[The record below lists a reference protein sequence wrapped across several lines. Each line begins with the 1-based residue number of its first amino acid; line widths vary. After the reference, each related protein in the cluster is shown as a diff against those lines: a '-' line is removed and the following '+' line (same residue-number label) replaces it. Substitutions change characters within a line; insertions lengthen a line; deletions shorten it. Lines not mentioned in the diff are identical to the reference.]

1 MTNNQIYSS
10 WHICHELKYGKTT
23 ARVICALSFFQTVVN
38 IYTCRL
44 TSVKGVRGW
53 FRIKHALNS
62 IMSMSTCFIFSN
74 PEINLSWPPSRAT
87 DPPTRAVFHS
97 VRRSVFFFY
106 FAAHSAQQCESGCDY
121 HHHQLILQ
129 WLLIAD
135 IQMWTWHRRETFQ
148 CPVSGGSYMRCGHEE
163 GAREYLQTALNA
175 DMTWRR

>member
-74 PEINLSWPPSRAT
+74 PEINLSWAPSRAT
-87 DPPTRAVFHS
+87 DPGRISLRQAF
-97 VRRSVFFFY
+97 SVFFLLCSTLSP
-106 FAAHSAQQCESGCDY
+106 AVWVRVWLSSSSADPTMVINRWHSDVDMTQTG
-121 HHHQLILQ
+121 
-129 WLLIAD
+129 D
-135 IQMWTWHRRETFQ
+135 IS
-148 CPVSGGSYMRCGHEE
+148 VSSFGGS
-163 GAREYLQTALNA
+163 
-175 DMTWRR
+175 